1 MNKNYK
7 DFMSLK
13 ALNDSLTGNSMT
25 SVEFKQV
32 INNITNFIDQEIFI
46 NDDLVFQLTE
56 ISKNSGRDL
65 DINFKSSFVIEKD
78 LELIFNNL
86 NYCKEL
92 LERCLFQKTIF
103 FNFMIFTEVKSM
115 VRYYLEKSYRY
126 NSLMDYKKLF
136 KINSVQ
142 FHEQNEMFKY
152 LFSIFDKLVYIINHL
167 NQKYF
172 KNTTSDNRDLTLK
185 FFINF
190 AGDARSFTKSA
201 EHHEKLVK
209 GLNAIRYSNAWH
221 YVRKLRNNL
230 EHDFA
235 DPSSQ
240 YNISFSILLLFIIIG
255 RCMLLINDTFMDDRE
270 INEILAIQQRKIK
283 NQK

>member
-7 DFMSLK
+7 EFMDLK
-13 ALNDSLTGNSMT
+13 TLNDYLTGTPINS
-25 SVEFKQV
+25 EKFKEV
-32 INNITNFIDQEIFI
+32 INGITDFVDEKIFK
-46 NDDLVFQLTE
+46 DDEMVFQLTE
-56 ISKNSGRDL
+56 ISKTSGRDL
-65 DINFKSSFVIEKD
+65 AIIFKNKFEIESD

-126 NSLMDYKKLF
+126 DSLKNYQKLF
-136 KINSVQ
+136 KINSVE

-152 LFSIFDKLVYIINHL
+152 LFSIFDKLVYIISHL
-167 NQKYF
+167 NEKYF
-172 KNTTSDNRDLTLK
+172 KNNPIDNKELSLK

-190 AGDARSFTKSA
+190 GEESKNFTKSSKNF
-201 EHHEKLVK
+201 EQ
-209 GLNAIRYSNAWH
+209 LNDKINQIRRSNAWH

-240 YNISFSILLLFIIIG
+240 YNINFSILLLFIVVA
-255 RCMLLINDTFMDDRE
+255 RCLLLINEHFQSDAE
-270 INEILAIQQRKIK
+270 INELLSYRSKKIQK
-283 NQK
+283 

>member
-7 DFMSLK
+7 DFMTLK
-13 ALNDSLTGNSMT
+13 DVNDNLTRYPMKSA
-25 SVEFKQV
+25 EFKST
-32 INNITNFIDQEIFI
+32 ISKITNFVDQEVFS
-46 NDDLVFQLTE
+46 NDELVFQLAQ
-56 ISKNSGRDL
+56 ISQKSGRDL
-65 DINFKSSFVIEKD
+65 DINFKNEFDVEND
-78 LELIFNNL
+78 LDLIFDNL
-86 NYCKEL
+86 NYCKEI
-92 LERCLFQKTIF
+92 LERCLFQKTVF

-126 NSLMDYKKLF
+126 ESLRDYKKLF

-152 LFSIFDKLVYIINHL
+152 LFSIFDKLAYIINHL
-167 NQKYF
+167 NLKYF
-172 KNTTSDNRDLTLK
+172 KNTNFDNKELSLK

-190 AGDARSFTKSA
+190 ANDASNFTKTA
-201 EHHEKLVK
+201 QDQETLVK
-209 GLNAIRYSNAWH
+209 GLNTIRFSNAWH

-240 YNISFSILLLFIIIG
+240 YNINLSIILLFIIIG
-255 RCMLLINDTFMDDRE
+255 RCMLLINDTFKDDAE
-270 INEILAIQQRKIK
+270 INNILEYQQKLIK
-283 NQK
+283 NQN